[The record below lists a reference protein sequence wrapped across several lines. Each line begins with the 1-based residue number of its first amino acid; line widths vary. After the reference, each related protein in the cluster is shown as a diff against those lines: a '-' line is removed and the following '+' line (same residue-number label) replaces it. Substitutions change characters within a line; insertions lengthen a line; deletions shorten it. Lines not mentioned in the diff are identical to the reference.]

1 MKIKRSIFATVSGDK
16 NTSGKARAEGAL
28 AHAVTPAKGENDSP
42 DAATVPPDADISA
55 FCESQTLRAVTIDE
69 LLSDAFA
76 PSPEPYSD
84 TGFATSLATSLA
96 ARRLAAWCRSS
107 TGGDQALFERRLARD
122 GLSLPDVMARL
133 GAVHL
138 EGPSPAWLADAAW
151 IMAALQ
157 NCRQEPQP
165 TGGTESGEPC
175 AFEQLLASVVAQA
188 QAQLRAGIG
197 QRALGHFSA
206 AAWDGLGR
214 TLLQELSGL
223 CAPALYERFGQARNA
238 AGEPRQGG
246 TAIYQRFVADMQ
258 TGDFSR
264 LFEAKPVLLRLIAT
278 VTRQWIDTSREFMLR
293 LDADLPALRCDL
305 LNTAAP
311 SQVAQIDGDLSD
323 PHNFGRSV
331 QIVTFADGTRA
342 VYKPKDQRLDT
353 VWLALIERLN
363 RADPPV
369 ALKAVRTIARDGYGW
384 TEFVAHTGCAD
395 ERGIAAFFRRAGAWL
410 ALFHVFAATD
420 MHQENMIACGD
431 HPVPID
437 LETILQP
444 SAEEHKVREPE
455 SAAFDAALEIVANS
469 VMTVG
474 LLPAYGRS
482 VDNNVFAMGGMTA
495 DWGARTVITWNDV
508 NSDAMRPAKAVEAGT
523 TNTNLPHSG
532 GRYAKFAD
540 HIDDFVTGFAAYADF
555 LRRQYGAAPAAL
567 FEGFAG
573 LPVRKVVR
581 PTRFYY
587 MLLQRLRNHQPMDD
601 GVIWS
606 AQADFITRLS
616 EWDKESDPLWPLL
629 RAERTA
635 LVALNVP
642 HFVTPTDGNEIC
654 DITDTTARTVAVPGL
669 TRAIER
675 MTHFDAQEI
684 AWQVE
689 VIRENTNSVLQPAAP
704 AIVPELKAAPLD
716 TPVTP
721 GLFAAEADKIAAEI
735 SERAIRR
742 GPGAAW
748 IGLDWL
754 GDSEVFQLVCLGP
767 DLYNGTS
774 GIAVFLAAHAAVTG
788 HTPSAA
794 LARGALTHLRK
805 NLKSR
810 NAARFA
816 RALGVGGAT
825 GLGSIVYAFA
835 VIAKCLGDDGLLAD
849 AGRAA
854 RLFTDELIA
863 ADKQLDVMSGS
874 AGGILGL
881 LRLYRDTGSDDVL
894 ARAAKCG
901 EHLLAQRRLGP
912 EGRRSWAIQGKDG
925 KALNGM
931 SHGAAGFA
939 YALSSLAAATG
950 REEFAAAA
958 AECIAFE
965 DSSYDATRH
974 NWPDLR
980 SAEAHW
986 PCQWCHG
993 ATGIGLA
1000 RIGLARLGISKNGGR
1015 PAAHADI
1022 EKAVTGVTQNRPTPV
1037 DTLCCGT
1044 LGGIEFLCE
1053 ASSTLRRDDLREA
1066 AAQRLKAVL
1075 ERAATA
1081 GDYRWNNG
1089 KRQFNLGL
1097 FRGLSGVG
1105 YTLLRQATAQ
1115 RADVSLPNILIW
1127 E

>member
-16 NTSGKARAEGAL
+16 NTSDKAQAEGAL
-28 AHAVTPAKGENDSP
+28 AHAATPAKGENDSP
-42 DAATVPPDADISA
+42 DAATVPPDADVSA
-55 FCESQTLRAVTIDE
+55 FFEHLALRAATIDE
-69 LLSDAFA
+69 LLSNAFA
-76 PSPEPYSD
+76 LPREPYSD
-84 TGFATSLATSLA
+84 TGLAVSLAASLAT
-96 ARRLAAWCRSS
+96 RRLTAWCRSS
-107 TGGDQALFERRLARD
+107 TGGDRALFERRLARD
-122 GLSLPDVMARL
+122 GISPPDVMARL

-151 IMAALQ
+151 TAVALQ
-157 NCRQEPQP
+157 NYAQEPQP
-165 TGGTESGEPC
+165 AGAAESGEPC
-175 AFEQLLASVVAQA
+175 AFEQLLAPVVAQA

-197 QRALGHFSA
+197 QRAFGHFSA
-206 AAWDGLGR
+206 AAWNGLGR

-223 CAPALYERFGQARNA
+223 CAPALYERFSQARNA
-238 AGEPRQGG
+238 AGEPGQGG
-246 TAIYQRFVADMQ
+246 SAIYQRFVADMQ
-258 TGDFSR
+258 AGGFTR
-264 LFEAKPVLLRLIAT
+264 LFEDKPVLLRLIAT

-293 LDADLPALRCDL
+293 LDADLPALRRDF
-305 LNTAAP
+305 LNAAAP
-311 SQVAQIDGDLSD
+311 SQVAQIDGDVSD

-353 VWLALIERLN
+353 VWHGLIERLN

-369 ALKAVRTIARDGYGW
+369 ELKAVRTIARDGYGW

-395 ERGIAAFFRRAGAWL
+395 ERGFAAFFRRAGAWL

-444 SAEEHKVREPE
+444 SAEEHKVGEPE

-482 VDNNVFAMGGMTA
+482 VDNSVFAMGGMTA

-508 NSDAMRPAKAVEAGT
+508 NSDAMRPAKAAEAGT
-523 TNTNLPHSG
+523 TNTNLPYSG
-532 GRYAKFAD
+532 GRHAKFAD
-540 HIDDFVTGFAAYADF
+540 HIDDFVAGFAAYADF

-567 FEGFAG
+567 FEGFAD

-606 AQADFITRLS
+606 AQADFIARLS

-654 DITDTTARTVAVPGL
+654 DIMGVSARTAAVPGL
-669 TRAIER
+669 TRAIAR

-689 VIRENTNSVLQPAAP
+689 VIRENTNSALQLSTP
-704 AIVPELKAAPLD
+704 AIVPELKAAAPD
-716 TPVTP
+716 TPIAP
-721 GLFAAEADKIAAEI
+721 GLFASEADKIAAEI

-788 HTPSAA
+788 HAPSAA
-794 LARGALTHLRK
+794 LARAALTHLRK
-805 NLKSR
+805 SLKSR

-816 RALGVGGAT
+816 RTLGVGGAT

-835 VIAKCLGDDGLLAD
+835 VIAKCLGDADLLAD
-849 AGRAA
+849 AGSAA

-881 LRLYRDTGSDDVL
+881 LRLYRDTQSDDVL

-912 EGRRSWAIQGKDG
+912 GGRRSWAIQGKDG
-925 KALNGM
+925 KTLNGM

-939 YALSSLAAATG
+939 YALSSLAGATG

-965 DSSYDATRH
+965 DSSYDAARH

-980 SAEAHW
+980 GSEAHW

-1000 RIGLARLGISKNGGR
+1000 RLGMSKRAGPER
-1015 PAAHADI
+1015 VFSDI
-1022 EKAVTGVTQNRPTPV
+1022 EHAVAGVTQNRPTPV

-1053 ASSTLRRDDLREA
+1053 AASTLKRDDLREA

-1075 ERAATA
+1075 DRAAAA

-1089 KRQFNLGL
+1089 QRQFNLGL

-1105 YTLLRQATAQ
+1105 YTLLRQAIAQ
-1115 RADVSLPNILIW
+1115 RADVSLPNVLIW